1 MGLSFSV
8 AELRDRLQTA
18 LGDSYLVER
27 ELGGGGMS
35 RVFLAQEV
43 RLGRQ
48 VVVKVLPPEL
58 AAGVS
63 AERFEREIRLAAAL
77 QHPHIVPLLT
87 AGSQGDLLYYVMPH
101 IAGES
106 LRARIAHER
115 ELPVGDTVRIL
126 RDVSDALA
134 YAHGHGIVHRDV
146 KPDNVLL
153 SGKHA
158 LVTDFGVAK
167 AVSSSSGAA
176 TLTSLG
182 MALGTPAYM
191 APEQAAGDPTV
202 DHRADL
208 YAVGALGY
216 ELLAGRPPFSGL
228 SPQGMLAAQVT
239 ATPDPVT
246 QHRATVPPALAALI
260 MRCLAKHPADRPQS
274 AEEVV
279 GQLEPMATPTGGIT
293 PQQAEISS
301 GTAAAIRRAHPVRV
315 ATLFGFAA
323 LGVLTLAY
331 LLVHGL
337 GLPDWAFAGAVGL
350 AAAGLPIMLW
360 TGVIERRRAL
370 AGSTGRAAVPAGVH
384 RWFTWRR
391 ALLSGAAGFGLLGLG
406 TAAYMAMRLLGIGP
420 VGTLVASG
428 LLAERDRL
436 VLADFENRTADST
449 LGPSL
454 TEALRV
460 DLAQSGVVR
469 LLDAATVGQALG
481 RMGRAPG
488 ASLDLTLARELAQRE
503 GAKAVVHGQI
513 DPLGRGYVVS
523 AELVSAGDGAALVS
537 VRENAQDDGAI
548 IAAVDRL
555 SHRLRERI
563 GESLKTIRASDPL
576 EQVTTRSLE
585 ALRKYSQGV
594 RAGDAVDMARAAAL
608 LEEAIALDTT
618 FAMAY
623 RKLAVVLS
631 NAGGAQSRIAA
642 AATQGFRHRDRLT
655 PFERDLA
662 EAYYYSQVE
671 YDRAKTE
678 AAYRAALEQQPENG
692 VALNNLALVLN
703 GLRRFSEAESLAVR
717 GLAIAPTQ
725 WALYVNA
732 MQAQIGQGKYADAA
746 RTLASLAQRA
756 PGHPLRPFLRA
767 FLATAQRQYDSAEV
781 ETRAL
786 AQTARDPTWQSGAAG
801 TLAALN
807 LVRGRLTVAEA
818 HLRRAMTF
826 DEQRGVPGKYV
837 EDAIGLAVMD
847 VHYRN
852 ATDAARR
859 AAEEALRRHP
869 LAAIPAEDRPYLGL
883 AWLYA
888 DAGQPDRARQLLAE
902 YEAAVPEGVRRGQ
915 PFRHGAAAQ
924 IAFAEGRI
932 QDAIRGYRTWYDED
946 GCSVCGLFL
955 LGRAYERAGE
965 RDSALAV
972 YERAV
977 TTPGLL
983 RAFEEA
989 ATLGPTYKRLGE
1001 LYEQRGELDRAR
1013 DYYGRFVDLWKNAD
1027 PELQPVVRDIRNR
1040 IATLSRERGKGNGER

>member
-1 MGLSFSV
+1 MSLQ
-8 AELRDRLQTA
+8 DRLQAA
-18 LGDSYLVER
+18 LGESYRVES

-35 RVFLAQEV
+35 RVFLADEV
-43 RLGRQ
+43 RLGRR
-48 VVVKVLPPEL
+48 VVVKVLPPEM

-63 AERFEREIRLAAAL
+63 ADRFEREIQLAAQL

-87 AGSQGDLLYYVMPH
+87 AGAKGDLLYYVMPH
-101 IAGES
+101 IAGGA

-115 ELPVGDTVRIL
+115 ALPIGETVRIL
-126 RDVSDALA
+126 RDVCDALA
-134 YAHGHGIVHRDV
+134 YAHGRGVVHRDV

-167 AVSSSSGAA
+167 AISSSSGTGGG

-216 ELLAGRPPFSGL
+216 ELLTGRTPFGGL

-239 ATPDPVT
+239 TTPDPVT
-246 QHRATVPPALAALI
+246 RHRDTVPPALAAVI

-274 AEEVV
+274 AEELV
-279 GQLEPMATPTGGIT
+279 GQLEAMATPTGGIT
-293 PQQAEISS
+293 PHEAEISS

-331 LLVHGL
+331 LLVHLL
-337 GLPDWAFAGAVGL
+337 GLPDWAFVGAVGL

-391 ALLSGAAGFGLLGLG
+391 ALLAGAAAFGLLGLC
-406 TAAYMAMRLLGIGP
+406 TAAYTAMRLLGIGP

-428 LLAERDRL
+428 VLAQRDRL

-460 DLAQSGVVR
+460 DLAQSGVIR
-469 LLDAATVGQALG
+469 LLDAAAVGQALG
-481 RMGRAPG
+481 RMGRAPA
-488 ASLDLTLARELAQRE
+488 ASLDLALARELAQRE
-503 GAKAVVHGQI
+503 GAKAVVHGQV

-523 AELVSAGDGAALVS
+523 AVLVSAADGAALVS
-537 VRENAQDDGAI
+537 VRETAQDDGAI

-555 SHRLRERI
+555 SGRLRERI
-563 GESLKTIRASDPL
+563 GESLRSIRASEPL

-594 RAGDAVDMARAAAL
+594 PASDAADMVRAVTL

-618 FAMAY
+618 FAMAH

-631 NAGGAQSRIAA
+631 NSGGAQSRIAA
-642 AATQGFRHRDRLT
+642 AATQAFRHRDRLT
-655 PFERDLA
+655 AFERDLA
-662 EAYYYSQVE
+662 EAYYYTRVYFDPAE
-671 YDRAKTE
+671 TE
-678 AAYRAALEQQPENG
+678 AAYLAALEQQPENG
-692 VALNNLALVLN
+692 VALNNLALVFN

-732 MQAQIGQGKYADAA
+732 MEAQIGQGKYADAA

-767 FLATAQRQYDSAEV
+767 FLATAQRHYDSAEV

-818 HLRRAMTF
+818 HLRRAMAF

-847 VHYRN
+847 VHFRN
-852 ATDAARR
+852 APDAARR
-859 AAEEALRRHP
+859 EVEEAR
-869 LAAIPAEDRPYLGL
+869 
-883 AWLYA
+883 
-888 DAGQPDRARQLLAE
+888 
-902 YEAAVPEGVRRGQ
+902 
-915 PFRHGAAAQ
+915 
-924 IAFAEGRI
+924 
-932 QDAIRGYRTWYDED
+932 
-946 GCSVCGLFL
+946 
-955 LGRAYERAGE
+955 
-965 RDSALAV
+965 
-972 YERAV
+972 
-977 TTPGLL
+977 
-983 RAFEEA
+983 
-989 ATLGPTYKRLGE
+989 
-1001 LYEQRGELDRAR
+1001 
-1013 DYYGRFVDLWKNAD
+1013 
-1027 PELQPVVRDIRNR
+1027 
-1040 IATLSRERGKGNGER
+1040 

>member
-1 MGLSFSV
+1 MLD
-8 AELRDRLQTA
+8 LRDRLQSA
-18 LGDSYLVER
+18 LGTAYRIDK

-35 RVFLAQEV
+35 RVFLAEEV

-106 LRARIAHER
+106 LRARIAHEHA
-115 ELPVGDTVRIL
+115 LPVGETVRIL
-126 RDVSDALA
+126 RDVCDALA
-134 YAHGHGIVHRDV
+134 YAHAHGIVHRDV

-167 AVSSSSGAA
+167 AVSSSSGAG

-191 APEQAAGDPTV
+191 APEQAAGDPNV

-208 YAVGALGY
+208 YALGALGY

-228 SPQGMLAAQVT
+228 SPQALLAAQVT
-239 ATPDPVT
+239 STPDPVT
-246 QHRATVPPALAALI
+246 LHRDSVPPALAGVI

-274 AEEVV
+274 AEELL
-279 GQLEPMATPTGGIT
+279 GQLEAMATPTGGIAPT
-293 PQQAEISS
+293 GGEPISS
-301 GTAAAIRRAHPVRV
+301 GTTAALRRGHPVRV
-315 ATLFGFAA
+315 AGLFGLASV
-323 LGVLTLAY
+323 GVLAIVF
-331 LLVHGL
+331 LLVRLL

-350 AAAGLPIMLW
+350 AAAGLPITLW

-370 AGSTGRAAVPAGVH
+370 AGSTGRAAVPTGVH

-391 ALLSGAAGFGLLGLG
+391 ALLGGAAGFTLLGLG
-406 TAAYMAMRLLGIGP
+406 TGVYMAMRLVGIGP

-428 LLAERDRL
+428 VLAERDRL

-460 DLAQSGVVR
+460 DLAQSGVIR

-523 AELVSAGDGAALVS
+523 AELVSAADGAALVS
-537 VRENAQDDGAI
+537 LRETAQDDGAI

-555 SHRLRERI
+555 SGRLRERI
-563 GESLKTIRASDPL
+563 GESLKTIRSSDPL

-594 RAGDAVDMARAAAL
+594 RASDAADMVRAVTL

-618 FAMAY
+618 FAMAH

-631 NAGGAQSRIAA
+631 NSGGAQSRIAA
-642 AATQGFRHRDRLT
+642 AATQAFRHRDRLT
-655 PFERDLA
+655 AFERDLA
-662 EAYYYSQVE
+662 EAYYYTRVD
-671 YDRAKTE
+671 YDPAKTE

-692 VALNNLALVLN
+692 VALNNLALVFN

-852 ATDAARR
+852 APDAARR
-859 AAEEALRRHP
+859 EVEEALRRHP

-977 TTPGLL
+977 TTPGYT
-983 RAFEEA
+983 RAFEEEL
-989 ATLGPTYKRLGE
+989 TLGPTYRRLGE
-1001 LYEQRGELDRAR
+1001 MYEERGQLDKAR
-1013 DYYGRFVDLWKNAD
+1013 EYYGRFVDLWKNAD
-1027 PELQPVVRDIRNR
+1027 SELQPIVREIRGR
-1040 IATLSRERGKGNGER
+1040 LTRLTQEGRR

>member
-1 MGLSFSV
+1 ML
-8 AELRDRLQTA
+8 ALRDRLQSA
-18 LGDSYLVER
+18 LGTAYRIDK

-35 RVFLAQEV
+35 RVFLAEEV

-126 RDVSDALA
+126 RDVCDALA

-167 AVSSSSGAA
+167 AVSSSSGTGG

-191 APEQAAGDPTV
+191 APEQAAGDPNV
-202 DHRADL
+202 DHRADV

-260 MRCLAKHPADRPQS
+260 MRCLAKHPADRPQR
-274 AEEVV
+274 AEELL
-279 GQLEPMATPTGGIT
+279 GQLEAMATPTGGIT
-293 PQQAEISS
+293 PEQAAISS
-301 GTAAAIRRAHPVRV
+301 GTAAAIRRAHPIRV
-315 ATLFGFAA
+315 ATLFAFAA

-331 LLVHGL
+331 MLVHL
-337 GLPDWAFAGAVGL
+337 AGLPDWAFAGAVGR
-350 AAAGLPIMLW
+350 AAGGLPIVLW
-360 TGVIERRRAL
+360 TGVVERRRAL
-370 AGSTGRAAVPAGVH
+370 AGSIGRAAVPAGVQ

-391 ALLSGAAGFGLLGLG
+391 ALLSGAAAFGLLGLG

-428 LLAERDRL
+428 VLAQRDRL

-460 DLAQSGVVR
+460 DLAQSRVVR
-469 LLDAATVGQALG
+469 LLDAAAVGQALG

-488 ASLDLTLARELAQRE
+488 APLDLALARELAQRE

-523 AELVSAGDGAALVS
+523 AELVGASDGAALVA

-548 IAAVDRL
+548 IGAVDRL

-563 GESLKTIRASDPL
+563 GESLRTIRASDPL
-576 EQVTTRSLE
+576 EQVTTRSLA

-594 RAGDAVDMARAAAL
+594 RASDAADMARAAAL
-608 LEEAIALDTT
+608 LEEAIARDTT

-631 NAGGAQSRIAA
+631 NSGGAQSRISA
-642 AATQGFRHRDRLT
+642 AATQAFRHRDRLT

-662 EAYYYSQVE
+662 EAYYYSRVD
-671 YDRAKTE
+671 YDPGKTE
-678 AAYRAALEQQPENG
+678 AAYRAALDHQPENG
-692 VALNNLALVLN
+692 VALNNLSLLFNSA
-703 GLRRFSEAESLAVR
+703 RRFAEAESLAVR
-717 GLAIAPTQ
+717 GLAVAPNQ
-725 WALYVNA
+725 WALYTNA
-732 MQAQIGQGKYADAA
+732 AVAQIGQAKYAAA
-746 RTLASLAQRA
+746 GRTVALMEQRS
-756 PGHPLRPFLRA
+756 PTNPLRPFLRG
-767 FLATAQRQYDSAEV
+767 FLALAQRHYDSAEV
-781 ETRAL
+781 AARSLAETS
-786 AQTARDPTWQSGAAG
+786 RDPTWESSAVG
-801 TLAALN
+801 TLAAIN
-807 LVRGRLTVAEA
+807 LVRGRLGAAEA
-818 HLRRAMTF
+818 QLRRAIVF
-826 DEQRGVPGKYV
+826 DEQRGGPGRSID
-837 EDAIGLAVMD
+837 DAIMIGVMD

-852 ATDAARR
+852 APDAARR
-859 AAEEALRRHP
+859 EVEEALRRHP
-869 LAAIPAEDRPYLGL
+869 LATIPAEDRSYLGL

-888 DAGQPDRARQLLAE
+888 DAGHPDRARQLLAE
-902 YEAAVPEGVRRGQ
+902 YEATVPEGVRRGQ
-915 PFRHGAAAQ
+915 PFRYGAAAH

-932 QDAIRGYRTWYDED
+932 QDAIRGYRKWYDED
-946 GCSVCGLFL
+946 GCSVCGLFP

-977 TTPGLL
+977 TTPGYL
-983 RAFEEA
+983 RAFEED
-989 ATLGPTYKRLGE
+989 ATLGPTYRRLGE
-1001 LYEQRGELDRAR
+1001 LYEERGQLDKAR
-1013 DYYGRFVDLWKNAD
+1013 DYYGRFLDLWKDAD
-1027 PELQPVVRDIRNR
+1027 PELQPLVRDVKQRL
-1040 IATLSRERGKGNGER
+1040 AKLSAEPRS

>member
-1 MGLSFSV
+1 
-8 AELRDRLQTA
+8 
-18 LGDSYLVER
+18 
-27 ELGGGGMS
+27 MS

-126 RDVSDALA
+126 RDVCDALA

-167 AVSSSSGAA
+167 AVSNSSGAA

-191 APEQAAGDPTV
+191 APEQAAGDPNV

-216 ELLAGRPPFSGL
+216 ELLAGRPPFSGM
-228 SPQGMLAAQVT
+228 SPQGTLAAQVT
-239 ATPDPVT
+239 ASPDPVT

-274 AEEVV
+274 AEELV
-279 GQLEPMATPTGGIT
+279 GQLEAMATPTGGIT

-331 LLVHGL
+331 SLVHML

-350 AAAGLPIMLW
+350 AAAGLPIILW
-360 TGVIERRRAL
+360 TGVIERRRAI
-370 AGSTGRAAVPAGVH
+370 AGSTGRAAVPAGVQ

-391 ALLSGAAGFGLLGLG
+391 ALLGGAAGFGLLGIG
-406 TAAYMAMRLLGIGP
+406 TAVYMAMRLFGIGP

-428 LLAERDRL
+428 VLAQRDRL
-436 VLADFENRTADST
+436 VLADFENRTTDST

-460 DLAQSGVVR
+460 DLAQSGVIR
-469 LLDAATVGQALG
+469 LLDAAAVGQALG

-488 ASLDLTLARELAQRE
+488 APLDLALARELAQRE
-503 GAKAVVHGQI
+503 GAKAVVHGQV

-523 AELVSAGDGAALVS
+523 AELVSAADGAALVS
-537 VRENAQDDGAI
+537 VRETAQDDGAI

-555 SHRLRERI
+555 SGRLRERI
-563 GESLKTIRASDPL
+563 GESLKSIRASDPL
-576 EQVTTRSLE
+576 EQVTTRPLE

-594 RAGDAVDMARAAAL
+594 RASDAADMNRAVAL
-608 LEEAIALDTT
+608 LEQAIALDTT

-631 NAGGAQSRIAA
+631 NSGGAQSRIAA
-642 AATQGFRHRDRLT
+642 AASAAFRHRDHLT
-655 PFERDLA
+655 PVERDLA
-662 EAYYYSQVE
+662 EAYYYTRVE
-671 YDRAKTE
+671 YDPAKTE
-678 AAYRAALEQQPENG
+678 AAYRAALEQEPENG
-692 VALNNLALVLN
+692 VPLNNLALLFN
-703 GLRRFSEAESLAVR
+703 SQRRFAEAESLTVR
-717 GLAIAPTQ
+717 GLAVAPSQ

-732 MQAQIGQGKYADAA
+732 IQAQIGQGKYAAA
-746 RTLASLAQRA
+746 SRTLALMGQRS
-756 PGHPLRPFLRA
+756 PNNPLRPFLRA
-767 FLATAQRQYDSAEV
+767 FMHTAERQYDSAEV
-781 ETRAL
+781 AARTLAATTRDL
-786 AQTARDPTWQSGAAG
+786 TWQASAAG
-801 TLAALN
+801 TLAAVS
-807 LVRGRLTVAEA
+807 LVRGRLATAEVQI
-818 HLRRAMTF
+818 RQAMTF
-826 DEQRGVPGKYV
+826 DEQLGVPGRFDG
-837 EDAIGLAVMD
+837 DAISLAIME

-852 ATDAARR
+852 APDAAQREVE
-859 AAEEALRRHP
+859 AALRRHP
-869 LAAIPAEDRPYLGL
+869 LASIPAQDRPYLGL

-888 DAGQPDRARQLLAE
+888 DAGRPERARQLVAE
-902 YEAAVPEGVRRGQ
+902 YETAVPEGVRRGE

-932 QDAIRGYRTWYDED
+932 PEAIREYRAWYDES
-946 GCSVCGLFL
+946 GCAVCGLFL
-955 LGRAYERAGE
+955 LGRAYERAGQ

-977 TTPGLL
+977 ITPGYT
-983 RAFEEA
+983 RAFQEE
-989 ATLGPTYKRLGE
+989 ATLGPTYRRLGE
-1001 LYEQRGELDRAR
+1001 LYEERGQLDKAR
-1013 DYYGRFVDLWKNAD
+1013 DYYGRFLDLWKDAD
-1027 PELQPVVRDIRNR
+1027 PELQPLVRDVKQRLVILTRETGNEK
-1040 IATLSRERGKGNGER
+1040 RER